1 MDLAQGAIGTRFH
14 DLLFHPRMTLTIDVR
29 WIGAALFGPL
39 LGGLFKRRRA
49 SVWSQQHQ
57 VSLQHPGAFEEEI
70 HEGEDLTPATAWYYE
85 GEKSS
90 SSTSR
95 SPSPLRSPSPV
106 PAEFTTT
113 RLPSPAPEFGHV
125 ADADPPPSAPNH
137 ALPWQQS
144 HYSEPVHHYSEP
156 VHHHVEP
163 AQNNVLYSS
172 SSSHHGV
179 DPSYGVHDDGEAS
192 ASIEAEDEPAMT
204 YEAYMAMRAKKEG

>member
-1 MDLAQGAIGTRFH
+1 VDLAQGAIGTRFH

-29 WIGAALFGPL
+29 WIGATLFGPL

-57 VSLQHPGAFEEEI
+57 VSLQHPEAFEEI
-70 HEGEDLTPATAWYYE
+70 YEGEDLTPATAWYYE
-85 GEKSS
+85 GEGSS
-90 SSTSR
+90 SSTPR

-106 PAEFTTT
+106 PADVTTT

-125 ADADPPPSAPNH
+125 AAADPPPSAPNH

-144 HYSEPVHHYSEP
+144 HYSEPAQHYSEP

-172 SSSHHGV
+172 SPSQV
-179 DPSYGVHDDGEAS
+179 DPSDGVHDDGEAG
-192 ASIEAEDEPAMT
+192 ASIEAEDEPAVT